1 MDGNTGLVLEGGGM
15 RGTFTAGVLDCFLD
29 NGITFPYTIGVSAGA
44 SNGLS
49 YASKQRGRARA
60 CNIDA
65 LVKYRYVGYRHLIK
79 SGNLM
84 DYDFMFS
91 ELPRK
96 IYPYDFETYK
106 NSGRFVI
113 GATNCLTGEIE
124 YFEKQPDMDSLL
136 NVCKASCSLPYICP
150 TVDVGG
156 VPMLDGGI
164 VDSIPLSRARSD
176 GFTKNVVVLTR
187 NKGYRKSEKKLRLP
201 WFVYKKY
208 PKLREALIARNA
220 NYNKILDKIEKIEGK
235 EDIIV
240 IRPQKKM
247 EVGRMEMDPAKLGR
261 LYGEGYECASKVV
274 GQIRA
279 L

>member
-1 MDGNTGLVLEGGGM
+1 M

-29 NGITFPYTIGVSAGA
+29 NGISFPYTIGVSAGA

-49 YASKQRGRARA
+49 YASKQRGRART

-65 LVKYRYVGYRHLIK
+65 LVKYKYVGYRHLLK

-91 ELPRK
+91 ELPCK
-96 IYPYDFETYK
+96 IYPYDFEAYR

-113 GATNCLTGEIE
+113 GATNCVTGEME
-124 YFEKQPDMDSLL
+124 YFEKQPDMQSLL

-150 TVDVGG
+150 TVEVGG

-164 VDSIPLSRARSD
+164 VDSIPICRARKD
-176 GFTKNVVVLTR
+176 GFVKNVVVLTR
-187 NKGYRKSEKKLRLP
+187 NRGYRKSEKKLRLP
-201 WFVYKKY
+201 WFVYRKY
-208 PKLREALIARNA
+208 PKLREALVARNS
-220 NYNKILDKIEKIEGK
+220 NYNKILEKIEEIEG
-235 EDIIV
+235 DPGIIV
-240 IRPQKKM
+240 IRPQKKL
-247 EVGRMEMDPAKLGR
+247 EVGRMEMNPVKLDK
-261 LYGEGYECASKVV
+261 LYNEGYDCALQAVEK
-274 GQIRA
+274 IRA